1 MGGFDSGRHEYATTP
16 TVGECTSV
24 RSGNVS
30 EFTQQ
35 PGLEGKIWY
44 GDKDDPD
51 MQMFV
56 ASEGESDIAEGRAAR
71 LRLVYHTE
79 DAHTGDV
86 IDKYDY
92 SVSLD
97 YTECHFGGYR
107 PWFRCPDCSERVGK
121 LYMPPGGY
129 RFSCREC
136 LELGYHTSR
145 TSGDDIK
152 QAELRYKR
160 AFQKA
165 DKDARRPH
173 PNNLP
178 HLPDRP
184 KGMHHDTF
192 ERLVSDVRAARDEWD
207 KAFRE
212 KEKKMLRQM
221 SG

>member
-30 EFTQQ
+30 EFTQE
-35 PGLEGKIWY
+35 PGLEGQLWW
-44 GDKDDPD
+44 GDKEDTGI
-51 MQMFV
+51 QMFV

-92 SVSLD
+92 SVPLD
-97 YTECHFGGYR
+97 YSECNF
-107 PWFRCPDCSERVGK
+107 
-121 LYMPPGGY
+121 GGY

-165 DKDARRPH
+165 DKDNRRPH

-178 HLPDRP
+178 HLPERP

-192 ERLVSDVRAARDEWD
+192 ERLVSDVRAARDEWHE
-207 KAFRE
+207 AFRE

>member
-16 TVGECTSV
+16 TVGQSTALCSD
-24 RSGNVS
+24 SVS
-30 EFTQQ
+30 EFTQES
-35 PGLEGKIWY
+35 GLEGKVWY

-92 SVSLD
+92 SVPLD
-97 YTECHFGGYR
+97 YSECNFGGYR

-165 DKDARRPH
+165 DKDNRRPH

-178 HLPDRP
+178 HLPERP

-192 ERLVSDVRAARDEWD
+192 ERLVSDVRAARDEWHE
-207 KAFRE
+207 AFRE

>member
-16 TVGECTSV
+16 TVGQCTRLCSD
-24 RSGNVS
+24 NVS
-30 EFTQQ
+30 KFTES
-35 PGLEGKIWY
+35 PELEGKMWW
-44 GDKDDPD
+44 GEKDDPD
-51 MQMFV
+51 IQMFV
-56 ASEGESDIAEGRAAR
+56 ASEGESNIAEGRAAR
-71 LRLVYHTE
+71 LRLVYQTE
-79 DAHTGDV
+79 DIDTGDV

-92 SVSLD
+92 PVSLD
-97 YTECHFGGYR
+97 YTECNFGGYR
-107 PWFRCPDCSERVGK
+107 PWFRCPDCSGRVGK

-165 DKDARRPH
+165 DKDNRRPH
-173 PNNLP
+173 PNN
-178 HLPDRP
+178 RP
-184 KGMHHDTF
+184 LTPERAKGTHHSTF
-192 ERLVSDVRAARDEWD
+192 ERLVGDVREARDEWD
-207 KAFRE
+207 KAVHEEER
-212 KEKKMLRQM
+212 KLLRQM